1 MIYPMF
7 AMVILTFVVMLITV
21 RVRVQ
26 SVRRGE
32 VSLSYFSLMQGDK
45 IPSMVTKTSR
55 HFSNLFEMPL
65 LFYVA
70 GTLYIALDLSIPL
83 AISFAWAFVVTRCL
97 HSGIHLSYNNVMH
110 RLFVFALSNLCVL
123 ALWISIVLAISS

>member
-7 AMVILTFVVMLITV
+7 AMVLLRFVAMLITA

-26 SVRRGE
+26 SARRGE
-32 VSLSYFSLMQGDK
+32 VSLSCFSLIQGDK
-45 IPSMVTKTSR
+45 IPDMVTKTSR

-70 GTLYIALDLSIPL
+70 GTLYIALDLTIPL
-83 AISFAWAFVVTRCL
+83 ANYCAWAFVVTRIL
-97 HSGIHLSYNNVMH
+97 HSVVHLGDNNVAH

-123 ALWISIVLAISS
+123 AL

>member
-7 AMVILTFVVMLITV
+7 AMVLLTFVAMLITA

-32 VSLSYFSLMQGDK
+32 VSLSCFSLMQGDK
-45 IPSMVTKTSR
+45 IPDMVTKTSR

-70 GTLYIALDLSIPL
+70 GTLYIALDLTIPL
-83 AISFAWAFVVTRCL
+83 AIYCAWAFVVTRIL
-97 HSGIHLSYNNVMH
+97 HSVVHLGDNNVAH

-123 ALWISIVLAISS
+123 AL